1 MSSLNKYLRTRDGVL
16 EVINLSCLRGERP
29 LFQDI
34 NFRLEPG
41 ESLLVTGENGSGK
54 TSLLRTLI
62 GLTPPFSGSIQWRSR
77 PIERLAGEYR
87 RELLYCGHPLA
98 LKDGL
103 TAVENLHA
111 IAALAGESVTAT
123 AVHDALD
130 RSGLNA
136 CAPMPVR
143 ALSQGQKRRVHLAK
157 LLLLRRALWVLD
169 EPLTA
174 LDVKASQYIVQ
185 AIDQHLRGGGIAVL
199 TTHHDMPL
207 ACTPQTI
214 RVGA

>member
-1 MSSLNKYLRTRDGVL
+1 VL
-16 EVINLSCLRGERP
+16 EVINLGCLRGERL

-41 ESLLVTGENGSGK
+41 ESLVVTGENGSGK
-54 TSLLRTLI
+54 TSLLRMLV
-62 GLTPPFSGSIQWRSR
+62 GLTPLFSGSIQWKSR
-77 PIERLAGEYR
+77 PIDQMVGEYR

-103 TAVENLHA
+103 TAVENLHS
-111 IAALAGESVTAT
+111 IAALAGETVSLT

-130 RSGLNA
+130 QCGLNA

-157 LLLLRRALWVLD
+157 LLLLKRSLWVLD

-174 LDVKASQYIVQ
+174 LDVNASRHIVQ
-185 AIDQHLRGGGIAVL
+185 AIDQHLRSGGIAVL
-199 TTHHDMPL
+199 TTHHGLPL
-207 ACTPQTI
+207 AFTPQTI